1 MVQITPAAA
10 GPNPFAGPFLFPVP
24 ALIHFKVSKQVF
36 HAFVIN
42 DQLDPKIWPSKAQ
55 TSVKDFS
62 SEHIPVTHIQ
72 LKSLG
77 NNFQSHCNWNCIHLH
92 ATAFR
97 MILWQFHPQLW
108 EIFCQHEVLLMHAH
122 QSWQAASISRFRTA
136 AAFSSSRRCAWWQ
149 TVHDTFFQPCGN
161 AISRIFLGKFLA
173 MVLVWWLLS

>member
-77 NNFQSHCNWNCIHLH
+77 NNFQSHCSCNCIHLH
-92 ATAFR
+92 AIAFWISFDNSSKVLR
-97 MILWQFHPQLW
+97 NPLPTWSLADACTSVLAGCFHFTLPHGCCL
-108 EIFCQHEVLLMHAH
+108 FFFTKACLSPSHASLM
-122 QSWQAASISRFRTA
+122 QDLQMM
-136 AAFSSSRRCAWWQ
+136 Q
-149 TVHDTFFQPCGN
+149 Y
-161 AISRIFLGKFLA
+161 
-173 MVLVWWLLS
+173 